1 MKPKTRELLSYIIE
15 DEDLQTKWINSQ
27 NTYFNM
33 SPQKMI
39 DEGNKD
45 KVYAYL
51 HFYVYG
57 PY

>member
-39 DEGNKD
+39 DEGNED